1 MAIPPLVA
9 PVDRLSA
16 AETVRTA
23 RQRRLPQLNELGQ
36 RRLANARVLVLGAGG
51 LGSPALLYLAAAG
64 VGTIGIVDG
73 DDVEPSNLQRQI
85 VHGQADVG
93 RPKVDS
99 AAEKIAEIA
108 PESTVIVHNERLVA
122 ANAREIIGGY
132 DVIIDGTDNFP
143 TRFLVNDT
151 CAALGLPLV
160 WASVLRFD
168 AQLSVFWATPPA
180 DSGLTGV
187 HLRDL
192 FPTPP
197 AEGEVPNCADAG
209 VLGALCGQVGSLMA
223 TETIKLITGIGNP
236 LIGRILVI
244 DALDGRFS
252 EIPLLGTG
260 IAAEPT
266 AAEIAATAAA
276 DAEAAALPAGG
287 LPEVS
292 TEQLVARL
300 DARAAGTDDFLVVD
314 VREPSENAESSIPD
328 ARLLPIAQLMT
339 QQGQDSL
346 PQHTPLVLHCQ
357 AGGRATRAAG
367 ALRAAGFTDV
377 TVFTGGIDAW
387 DAAVLAGTAPGL
399 GSKWATD
406 ALPGEAR
413 TLGLGEVQPTGRH
426 AGAPA
431 RSAASGSPTP
441 APDAAPEAASA
452 AGAAGAVV
460 TAEPTTAATPATP
473 ATDVPA

>member
-1 MAIPPLVA
+1 MAIPPLVE

-16 AETVRTA
+16 SESVRTA

-99 AAEKIAEIA
+99 AAERIAEIA
-108 PESTVIVHNERLVA
+108 PETTVVRHAERLVA
-122 ANAREIIGGY
+122 NNAAEILGGY
-132 DVIIDGTDNFP
+132 DVVIDGTDNFP

-151 CAALGLPLV
+151 CARLGLPLV

-180 DSGLTGV
+180 GSGVTGV

-197 AEGEVPNCADAG
+197 ADGEVPNCADAG

-223 TETIKLITGIGNP
+223 TETIKLITGIGSP
-236 LIGRILVI
+236 LIGRVLVI
-244 DALDGRFS
+244 DALSGRFS
-252 EIPLLGTG
+252 EIPLVGTG

-266 AAEIAATAAA
+266 AAEVAAELAAETARVAA
-276 DAEAAALPAGG
+276 ENTA
-287 LPEVS
+287 EVS
-292 TEQLVARL
+292 GAELVERL
-300 DARAAGTDDFLVVD
+300 EAQRAGNDNFLVLD
-314 VREPSENAESSIPD
+314 VREPNENAESSIPT
-328 ARLLPIAQLMT
+328 ARLLPLGELLTDGVLSDTGRAA
-339 QQGQDSL
+339 L
-346 PQHTPLVLHCQ
+346 PVKTPLIVHCH
-357 AGGRATRAAG
+357 AGGRAARAAA
-367 ALRAAGFTDV
+367 ALREAGFTDV
-377 TVFTGGIDAW
+377 SVLTGGIVAW
-387 DAAVLAGTAPGL
+387 DDLVTAGRAPGI
-399 GSKWATD
+399 GSRWPSLAPT
-406 ALPGEAR
+406 
-413 TLGLGEVQPTGRH
+413 PTGRH
-426 AGAPA
+426 ASAPDNRAAPA
-431 RSAASGSPTP
+431 SPT
-441 APDAAPEAASA
+441 A
-452 AGAAGAVV
+452 
-460 TAEPTTAATPATP
+460 TTSR
-473 ATDVPA
+473 